1 MIIPIEELSKDALFN
16 LIEGFVLREG
26 TDYGDLDCDLE
37 GKVEQVFKQLKAGD
51 ALLVYSE
58 LHETV
63 NIIPKDQLGLQAAD
77 TEQA

>member
-1 MIIPIEELSKDALFN
+1 MIIPIEDISKDALFN

-26 TDYGDLDCDLE
+26 TEYGDVDCDLE
-37 GKVEQVFKQLKAGD
+37 GKVQQVFDQLKAGE

-63 NIIPKDQLGLQAAD
+63 NIIPKDQLSLHAED
-77 TEQA
+77 TDQT